1 MSNKG
6 KVFLTKVLIHVGA
19 LLPLILLYAQAYHDE
34 LGADPVE
41 SIIHFTGIGA
51 FNLLLITLS
60 VTPVSR
66 LNRSVGFVMQ
76 TRRLLGI
83 YCSVY
88 ATCHLINFLA
98 FEVQFNFNLFFSEI
112 IKRPY
117 ITVGMLSFLLLAAL
131 TITSL
136 NRIRRYMGKRWQLLH
151 NAIYLIAPL
160 TALHFYWSVKSD
172 LIEPIIYSAVTMILL
187 SLRYKKFFAS
197 RK

>member
-6 KVFLTKVLIHVGA
+6 KVFLTKVFIHLGA
-19 LLPLILLYAQAYHDE
+19 LIPLVALYVQAYHDE

-60 VTPVSR
+60 VTPLSR

-131 TITSL
+131 TVTSL
-136 NRIRRYMGKRWQLLH
+136 DLIRRNMGKRWQQLH
-151 NAIYLIAPL
+151 NGIYVIALL

-172 LIEPIIYSAVTMILL
+172 FVEPLIYIAITLFLL
-187 SLRYKKFFAS
+187 SLRYKKFFS
-197 RK
+197 SPK